1 MKDTKTRARMDLLGE
16 QWFQDRTGYTQREK
30 IPNIDK
36 LNIEDKLIVDTTS
49 PLIQNQFKMIEKI

>member
-1 MKDTKTRARMDLLGE
+1 MDLLGE